1 MGIGGSVIGERENKG
16 KFFLFLSFLCQR
28 EREMGLDEVINE
40 SEREKNEKNWKD
52 FV

>member
-16 KFFLFLSFLCQR
+16 KFFLFFLCQR

-40 SEREKNEKNWKD
+40 SEREK
-52 FV
+52 